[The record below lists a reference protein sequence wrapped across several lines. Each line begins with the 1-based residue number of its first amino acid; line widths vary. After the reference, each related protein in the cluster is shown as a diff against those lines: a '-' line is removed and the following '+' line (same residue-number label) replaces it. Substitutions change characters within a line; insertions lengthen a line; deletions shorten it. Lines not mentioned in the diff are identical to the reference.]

1 MAAIPNAE
9 IDRAFSP
16 DAEEA
21 KQKVRAL
28 DKTGSDPLSKIGSS
42 KESRPKDVF
51 EGGKLFKF
59 GLKTSKT
66 NDQVRPAQKAQQLN
80 SNNPLDGGTL
90 FSFGINKTPRPRVDP
105 QVSPQPLPAPAPKE
119 TSFLD
124 DVLDVGTAIS
134 EGAQQTI
141 NRIGA
146 TGGAYTGNERVVVES
161 AQYAKKLED
170 ESEAVR
176 LKEFKDSLSKIK
188 RIDEKEAGLIDS
200 VFYYVG
206 EVAKT
211 AYDNPAG
218 TVQFVAEQL
227 PNAATVLGAG
237 FAGLKTGAAVGT
249 VVNPG
254 VGTVVGGTLGFIA
267 GMFGG
272 NTLIETGAKAQEKAA
287 DGTFT
292 EQERSEAIKEGAV
305 KAGVVTAVDTATL
318 GASKWILG
326 AGSRA
331 VEKATVKT
339 LERFNINASAATKSI
354 ETATKEAADAAKAS
368 GLSAT
373 QTRINVA
380 EAAQKAAKDS
390 GLLDPLVIRAVKGAQ
405 EKAYT
410 ATNRL
415 YNRLPRNTAP
425 LALETIGE
433 GAGEYLGEL
442 AATGKA
448 DILDAVIES
457 LAGTAQSVTELGAI
471 ASSATA
477 DGKTTRA
484 TMNAIVNEERR
495 IEQQQEQDGQ
505 RRSEE
510 DKQRQ
515 SIVSNR
521 VSKAIDVEKTLQ
533 AAKGPQFLVALYENS
548 DKSDKTLSLFKEVA
562 GRAGILSEFENN
574 IASDQNKGN
583 EQYIEG
589 GRQIISDSPV
599 FAEEFSKALESYA
612 TQQPTQKDAEVKFK
626 SGRVNERQASNQMD
640 EDLMAQEQSGQLFT
654 APPTDT
660 NT

>member
-1 MAAIPNAE
+1 
-9 IDRAFSP
+9 
-16 DAEEA
+16 
-21 KQKVRAL
+21 V
-28 DKTGSDPLSKIGSS
+28 
-42 KESRPKDVF
+42 
-51 EGGKLFKF
+51 
-59 GLKTSKT
+59 
-66 NDQVRPAQKAQQLN
+66 
-80 SNNPLDGGTL
+80 
-90 FSFGINKTPRPRVDP
+90 PRPR
-105 QVSPQPLPAPAPKE
+105 KK
-119 TSFLD
+119 
-124 DVLDVGTAIS
+124 
-134 EGAQQTI
+134 QQT
-141 NRIGA
+141 
-146 TGGAYTGNERVVVES
+146 V
-161 AQYAKKLED
+161 
-170 ESEAVR
+170 
-176 LKEFKDSLSKIK
+176 
-188 RIDEKEAGLIDS
+188 
-200 VFYYVG
+200 
-206 EVAKT
+206 
-211 AYDNPAG
+211 P
-218 TVQFVAEQL
+218 
-227 PNAATVLGAG
+227 
-237 FAGLKTGAAVGT
+237 
-249 VVNPG
+249 
-254 VGTVVGGTLGFIA
+254 
-267 GMFGG
+267 
-272 NTLIETGAKAQEKAA
+272 
-287 DGTFT
+287 FT
-292 EQERSEAIKEGAV
+292 EQERSEAIKEGAI

-442 AATGKA
+442 AATGEA

-495 IEQQQEQDGQ
+495 IEQQQEEEGQ

-660 NT
+660 NTQVSSSPRFGLASVVDTKATPPDSLFDEDIDAQETQTAPTTEERQSIIDNVTQAIERQKASNPNFEVPDEIQVTAAPPMVSRIANALGIKAFGYNAGPKFSRGGFMAEGPNGRYIAISTNERVGNLQLFILGHEIFHELVRRQPDAARKLIQEITAYLESGKTSAKLDDLRAKLATKYDTDMINRGGCSRSDGLPLYPTRLLG

>member
-42 KESRPKDVF
+42 KESRPNDVF

-287 DGTFT
+287 DGTFH
-292 EQERSEAIKEGAV
+292 RA
-305 KAGVVTAVDTATL
+305 
-318 GASKWILG
+318 
-326 AGSRA
+326 RA
-331 VEKATVKT
+331 V
-339 LERFNINASAATKSI
+339 
-354 ETATKEAADAAKAS
+354 
-368 GLSAT
+368 
-373 QTRINVA
+373 
-380 EAAQKAAKDS
+380 
-390 GLLDPLVIRAVKGAQ
+390 
-405 EKAYT
+405 
-410 ATNRL
+410 
-415 YNRLPRNTAP
+415 
-425 LALETIGE
+425 
-433 GAGEYLGEL
+433 
-442 AATGKA
+442 
-448 DILDAVIES
+448 
-457 LAGTAQSVTELGAI
+457 
-471 ASSATA
+471 
-477 DGKTTRA
+477 
-484 TMNAIVNEERR
+484 
-495 IEQQQEQDGQ
+495 
-505 RRSEE
+505 
-510 DKQRQ
+510 
-515 SIVSNR
+515 
-521 VSKAIDVEKTLQ
+521 
-533 AAKGPQFLVALYENS
+533 
-548 DKSDKTLSLFKEVA
+548 
-562 GRAGILSEFENN
+562 
-574 IASDQNKGN
+574 
-583 EQYIEG
+583 
-589 GRQIISDSPV
+589 
-599 FAEEFSKALESYA
+599 
-612 TQQPTQKDAEVKFK
+612 
-626 SGRVNERQASNQMD
+626 
-640 EDLMAQEQSGQLFT
+640 
-654 APPTDT
+654 
-660 NT
+660 